1 MVGFLF
7 LSLETDRHVVT
18 PSINFRASMTLVLFA
33 IDDDDCGGILT
44 WFHELSILYCMDS
57 SDRQNV
63 HSFHEISSSSSSS
76 DVERSDAYSKYAKK
90 TPNVSTR

>member
-7 LSLETDRHVVT
+7 LSLETDRHVVI

-44 WFHELSILYCMDS
+44 WFHKLSILYVLLFALIHWPINHS
-57 SDRQNV
+57 SMFRQQPV
-63 HSFHEISSSSSSS
+63 
-76 DVERSDAYSKYAKK
+76 RSADLRHNGEKG
-90 TPNVSTR
+90 VSVKLTGC